1 MTPSICMISAPKHLS
16 PGKEYYPYLPPT
28 AIDPRYPSRRSQRRS
43 EMTVG
48 SQPTRLS
55 PIAPAHPKGVP
66 SRGGGACTALE
77 WGGSLPDTC
86 SSEASAYVPRPGEEW
101 RRSPSHH
108 H

>member
-48 SQPTRLS
+48 SQPTRLN
-55 PIAPAHPKGVP
+55 PIAPAHPKGVL
-66 SRGGGACTALE
+66 SRGGGAYTAQG
-77 WGGSLPDTC
+77 WGGSLPFQV
-86 SSEASAYVPRPGEEW
+86 EVFLERGRSACRGGGG
-101 RRSPSHH
+101 RG
-108 H
+108 